1 MTTQDTTCPKRL
13 QDAVEAAEIAFFTA
27 LAQAYPEIKTGDL
40 DPMIANAF
48 TQACKQ
54 TAIAWVEGNET
65 SEDP

>member
-40 DPMIANAF
+40 DPYSAQRF
-48 TQACKQ
+48 TDACYDVAKV
-54 TAIAWVEGNET
+54 WVDGNQ
-65 SEDP
+65 SSD